1 MTLMARQPHQK
12 TVIHSVTG
20 SAAAKPRLDIPS
32 VVE

>member
-1 MTLMARQPHQK
+1 
-12 TVIHSVTG
+12 VTG